1 MPRRCPPGV
10 ICFENVTIV
19 ILVLLLLAVLWY
31 IGSVAYAKG
40 VSYTQPQPQPP
51 PATSAV
57 FMPTMTSALSI
68 PSPQRSNDVLL
79 DLYQPPLRDDRY
91 FIRDE
96 YDIMSRMLP
105 PQPSLTRRR
114 QDTEYRQVGIL
125 TPKHHSKGGSGS
137 GSGSD
142 STTILPLMGRPL
154 LTNRDKWNF
163 YTMNDKNN
171 MIKLPLRVNGKS
183 GTSEYGCDDVS
194 TGDAVFVEG
203 YKEAF
208 SVTAYDSDSMRYLP

>member
-1 MPRRCPPGV
+1 MAIQLTCLIIYYTYIAMPRRCPPGV

-114 QDTEYRQVGIL
+114 QDTEYRQRQRQHHHL
-125 TPKHHSKGGSGS
+125 T
-137 GSGSD
+137 
-142 STTILPLMGRPL
+142 I
-154 LTNRDKWNF
+154 
-163 YTMNDKNN
+163 
-171 MIKLPLRVNGKS
+171 NGPALAN
-183 GTSEYGCDDVS
+183 EP
-194 TGDAVFVEG
+194 
-203 YKEAF
+203 
-208 SVTAYDSDSMRYLP
+208 R